1 MSVRH
6 TLRARRGAAATA
18 MAVALALAVGGCG
31 GDSKDGKSNA
41 ASSGSQSKAASSGG
55 GQQPG
60 SSSPKSDPT
69 VKLAESTGQGG
80 IVLTINSA
88 ARDSG
93 GFVTVSGQ
101 LKNPGSENFVDTSG
115 WVGTEKDVLASGD
128 SVAGATLVD
137 KVGKKRYYVLRDTGG
152 KCLCTMGIVGVKA
165 GQTVPFF
172 AQFPAPP
179 NGTKD
184 VDFQLPTFPTM
195 TVPVSG

>member
-1 MSVRH
+1 M
-6 TLRARRGAAATA
+6 AAV
-18 MAVALALAVGGCG
+18 MVVALAFTVAGCG
-31 GDSKDGKSNA
+31 GSGKDNKGSANN
-41 ASSGSQSKAASSGG
+41 SGRSQSTSAGAS
-55 GQQPG
+55 QQSDG
-60 SSSPKSDPT
+60 SSPKQDPA
-69 VKLAESTGQGG
+69 VKLAEATGQGG
-80 IVLTINSA
+80 IDLTINSV

-93 GFVTVSGQ
+93 GFLTVSGQ
-101 LKNPGSENFVDTSG
+101 LKNPGAQNFVDTSG

-179 NGTKD
+179 NGTKQ

>member
-1 MSVRH
+1 MLTLNSV
-6 TLRARRGAAATA
+6 
-18 MAVALALAVGGCG
+18 
-31 GDSKDGKSNA
+31 
-41 ASSGSQSKAASSGG
+41 
-55 GQQPG
+55 
-60 SSSPKSDPT
+60 
-69 VKLAESTGQGG
+69 
-80 IVLTINSA
+80 

-93 GFVTVSGQ
+93 GFVTVSGA
-101 LKNPGSENFVDTSG
+101 LKNPGNANFNHTSA
-115 WVGTEKDVLASGD
+115 WAGTERDVLPSGD

-152 KCLCTMGIVGVKA
+152 KCLCTMGISSVEA

-179 NGTKD
+179 AGTKD

>member
-1 MSVRH
+1 
-6 TLRARRGAAATA
+6 

-31 GDSKDGKSNA
+31 SDNKGGKSST
-41 ASSGSQSKAASSGG
+41 ASSSSQSKAASGG
-55 GQQPG
+55 GQQSG
-60 SSSPKSDPT
+60 TSAPKTDPT

-80 IVLTINSA
+80 IVLTINSV

-128 SVAGATLVD
+128 SVAGATLID

-179 NGTKD
+179 AGTKD
-184 VDFQLPTFPTM
+184 LDFQLPTFPTM

>member
-1 MSVRH
+1 MPAPSP
-6 TLRARRGAAATA
+6 TA
-18 MAVALALAVGGCG
+18 
-31 GDSKDGKSNA
+31 
-41 ASSGSQSKAASSGG
+41 
-55 GQQPG
+55 
-60 SSSPKSDPT
+60 
-69 VKLAESTGQGG
+69 KLAESTGQGG
-80 IVLTINSA
+80 IVLTINSV

-93 GFVTVSGQ
+93 GFVTVAGQ
-101 LKNPGSENFVDTSG
+101 LKNPGAENFVDTSG

-128 SVAGATLVD
+128 SVAGATLID

-165 GQTVPFF
+165 GQTIPFF

-179 NGTKD
+179 NGTQQ

>member
-1 MSVRH
+1 MSVRQA
-6 TLRARRGAAATA
+6 LRARRGAVAAA
-18 MAVALALAVGGCG
+18 MAVALAFTAAGCG
-31 GDSKDGKSNA
+31 DGGKDNKATVG
-41 ASSGSQSKAASSGG
+41 SSGQSKSTSSGTA
-55 GQQPG
+55 QQPG
-60 SSSPKSDPT
+60 GSPSKGPA
-69 VKLAESTGQGG
+69 VKLAEATGQGG
-80 IVLTINSA
+80 VVLTVNSVT
-88 ARDSG
+88 RDSG
-93 GFVTVSGQ
+93 GFITVSGQ
-101 LKNPGSENFVDTSG
+101 FKNSGSENFNHTSAWAG
-115 WVGTEKDVLASGD
+115 NERDVLASGD

-152 KCLCTMGIVGVKA
+152 KCLCTMGISSVDA

>member
-1 MSVRH
+1 
-6 TLRARRGAAATA
+6 

-31 GDSKDGKSNA
+31 DGGKDNKANTGTS
-41 ASSGSQSKAASSGG
+41 SQSK
-55 GQQPG
+55 
-60 SSSPKSDPT
+60 SSPSGKNRQAEPAGSPQST
-69 VKLAESTGQGG
+69 AKLAESTGQGG
-80 IVLTINSA
+80 IVLTINSV

-93 GFVTVSGQ
+93 GFLTVSGQ
-101 LKNPGSENFVDTSG
+101 LKNAGSENFVDTSG

-179 NGTKD
+179 NGTKQ

>member
-6 TLRARRGAAATA
+6 AWKARRGAVAAA
-18 MAVALALAVGGCG
+18 MAAALAFTVAGCDDSSNDNKANVG
-31 GDSKDGKSNA
+31 N
-41 ASSGSQSKAASSGG
+41 SGSSKATSPGK
-55 GQQPG
+55 GQQSG
-60 SSSPKSDPT
+60 SASQQGGST
-69 VKLAESTGQGG
+69 AKLAEATGGG
-80 IVLTINSA
+80 GMVLTINSV

-101 LKNPGSENFVDTSG
+101 LRNPGSKSFNGTSD
-115 WVGTEKDVLASGD
+115 WAGTERDVLASGD

-152 KCLCTMGIVGVKA
+152 KCLCTMGISSVDA

-179 NGTKD
+179 NGTKQ
-184 VDFQLPTFPTM
+184 VDFQLPTFPTLS
-195 TVPVSG
+195 VPVSG

>member
-1 MSVRH
+1 
-6 TLRARRGAAATA
+6 
-18 MAVALALAVGGCG
+18 MAVSLALAVGGCG
-31 GDSKDGKSNA
+31 SDGKGDK
-41 ASSGSQSKAASSGG
+41 SGATKGSSQSKTTSGG
-55 GQQPG
+55 GQQSGAASPG
-60 SSSPKSDPT
+60 PSPATKI
-69 VKLAESTGQGG
+69 AESTGQGG
-80 IVLTINSA
+80 IVLTINSV

-128 SVAGATLVD
+128 SVAGATLID

-165 GQTVPFF
+165 GQTIPFF

-179 NGTKD
+179 NGTQQ

>member
-1 MSVRH
+1 MSVGH
-6 TLRARRGAAATA
+6 AGRARRGAVAAA
-18 MAVALALAVGGCG
+18 LAVALALAVGGCG
-31 GDSKDGKSNA
+31 GDSKDGKSGATGGGNQSNS
-41 ASSGSQSKAASSGG
+41 ASSQSRQPASP
-55 GQQPG
+55 QPE
-60 SSSPKSDPT
+60 ST
-69 VKLAESTGQGG
+69 AKLAEATGGGG
-80 IVLTINSA
+80 IVLTINSVT
-88 ARDSG
+88 RDSG

-101 LKNPGSENFVDTSG
+101 LKNPGSQNFVDTSG

-165 GQTVPFF
+165 GQSVPFF

-179 NGTKD
+179 NGTKQ

>member
-1 MSVRH
+1 M
-6 TLRARRGAAATA
+6 AAAL
-18 MAVALALAVGGCG
+18 AVALALAVGGCG
-31 GDSKDGKSNA
+31 GDSKDGKPGATDGGNQSKS
-41 ASSGSQSKAASSGG
+41 ASSESR
-55 GQQPG
+55 QPAPLPQPE
-60 SSSPKSDPT
+60 ST
-69 VKLAESTGQGG
+69 AKLAEATGGGG
-80 IVLTINSA
+80 IVLTINSVT
-88 ARDSG
+88 RDPG

-101 LKNPGSENFVDTSG
+101 LKNPGSQNFVDTSG

-128 SVAGATLVD
+128 SVAGATLID

-165 GQTVPFF
+165 GQTVPVF

-179 NGTKD
+179 NDTKQ

>member
-1 MSVRH
+1 
-6 TLRARRGAAATA
+6 

-31 GDSKDGKSNA
+31 SDSKDGKSGT
-41 ASSGSQSKAASSGG
+41 ASSSSQSKGGSGG
-55 GQQPG
+55 GQQTG
-60 SSSPKSDPT
+60 SSSPRTDPT
-69 VKLAESTGQGG
+69 IKLAESTGQGG
-80 IVLTINSA
+80 IVLTINSV

-128 SVAGATLVD
+128 SVAGATLID

-179 NGTKD
+179 TGTKD

>member
-1 MSVRH
+1 MSVPR
-6 TLRARRGAAATA
+6 TLRARRGAVAAAVT
-18 MAVALALAVGGCG
+18 VALALAVGGCG
-31 GDSKDGKSNA
+31 GDSKDDKSNTA
-41 ASSGSQSKAASSGG
+41 GGDSQSKTTSSGG
-55 GQQPG
+55 GGQPG
-60 SSSPKSDPT
+60 SSTPKPGPT
-69 VKLAESTGQGG
+69 TKLAEATGQGG
-80 IVLTINSA
+80 IVLTINSVG
-88 ARDSG
+88 RDAG
-93 GFVTVSGQ
+93 GFVTVAGQ
-101 LKNPGSENFVDTSG
+101 LKNPGTENFVDTSG

-179 NGTKD
+179 PTSKE